1 MQTVGHDNKFHQ
13 IIVGRCTRG
22 LQDKDILATHIFVYL
37 DTHFTIAESANV
49 ARPNSIRSLS
59 TTRCANSG

>member
-1 MQTVGHDNKFHQ
+1 MQTIGHDNKFHQ
-13 IIVGRCTRG
+13 VIVGRCTRG

-49 ARPNSIRSLS
+49 SSAQLHSKSVHYPMR
-59 TTRCANSG
+59 